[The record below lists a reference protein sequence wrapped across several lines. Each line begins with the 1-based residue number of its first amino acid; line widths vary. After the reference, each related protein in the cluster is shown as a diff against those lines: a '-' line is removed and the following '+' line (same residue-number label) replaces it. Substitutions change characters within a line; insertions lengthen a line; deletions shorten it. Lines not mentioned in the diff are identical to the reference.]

1 MEWGLPWPG
10 AEIAAEAEKAG
21 ATAFCAGEFA
31 DHNAY
36 LSTAEMAAGTTTA
49 QVGPGIAYAF
59 ARSPFVHA
67 SAIRHL
73 SKTAPGR
80 LFLGLGA
87 GTRRMNEDWFATP
100 SGSPARRMAEMIA
113 AIRAYL
119 TAENWSH
126 IETDGEFYPV
136 KADIRAP
143 VLGRLDVPILVGA
156 FNKIMIRT
164 VGRVADGVLGHGL
177 FTDAWWT
184 EVVEPAL
191 AEGAAAADRDVS
203 QIRRWGWVITAIN
216 DEDPE
221 RARLDAR
228 RQVAF
233 YLTVRT
239 YDRLI
244 ELHGW
249 EAQVEGV
256 RKAFR
261 AGDNDAMAA
270 AVTDDMLAE
279 IAVCGTTDDAIATLR
294 RRKVLPQ
301 LGFLATPSFLV
312 GGKRQAHYAR
322 AAVATMDRFTRTA

>member
-21 ATAFCAGEFA
+21 AAAFCAGEFA

-87 GTRRMNEDWFATP
+87 GTRRMNQDWFVAE
-100 SGSPARRMAEMIA
+100 SGSPAKRMAELIT

-126 IETDGEFYPV
+126 IETQGEFYPV

-164 VGRVADGVLGHGL
+164 VGRAADGVLGHGL
-177 FTDAWWT
+177 FTDAWWS

-191 AEGAAAADRDVS
+191 AAGAAETGRDAAE
-203 QIRRWGWVITAIN
+203 IRRWGWVITAIN
-216 DEDPE
+216 DEDPD

-228 RQVAF
+228 RQIAF
-233 YLTVRT
+233 YLTVKT
-239 YDRLI
+239 YDRLV

-249 EAQVEGV
+249 QAQVEAI
-256 RKAFR
+256 RQAFR

-270 AVTDDMLAE
+270 AVTDEMLAE
-279 IAVCGTTDDAIATLR
+279 IAVCGTTGEALATID
-294 RRKVLPQ
+294 RRKALPQ
-301 LGFLATPSFLV
+301 LAFLATPSFLV
-312 GGKRQAHYAR
+312 GPKRQAHYAR
-322 AAVATMDRFTRTA
+322 AAVATMEQLDRR